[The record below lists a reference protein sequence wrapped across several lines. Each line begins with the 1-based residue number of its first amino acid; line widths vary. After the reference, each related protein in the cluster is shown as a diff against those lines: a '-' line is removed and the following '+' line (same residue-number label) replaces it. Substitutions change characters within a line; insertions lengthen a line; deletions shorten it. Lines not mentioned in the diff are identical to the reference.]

1 MPNGVWTPAS
11 ARPNFASDHPMT
23 EGSDMILSTAARRRA
38 DLRSTG
44 TRFRL
49 SEVLMK
55 SFIALLAVVGVACAI
70 AVPASAMPIDNGPRA
85 VAHVR
90 HAAPLA
96 PVGDDGTPAYVFV
109 LIGCGAAAA
118 LAAGGF
124 LGARSVTRR
133 PSPRAS

>member
-11 ARPNFASDHPMT
+11 AGPSVASDQAKT

-44 TRFRL
+44 TCFRL

-55 SFIALLAVVGVACAI
+55 SFIALVTVAAVACAI
-70 AVPASAMPIDNGPRA
+70 AVPASAMPTDAGPRA

-90 HAAPLA
+90 HAAPVA

-109 LIGCGAAAA
+109 LIGCGAATA
-118 LAAGGF
+118 LGAGGF
-124 LGARSVTRR
+124 LGARSATRR
-133 PSPRAS
+133 LSPRAS